1 MLTLSEIAAKNIV
14 IGEMPK
20 GKRRPTTYDAT
31 VGCII
36 HKGAIWQENTYV
48 LPPRGIVWVVSEE
61 LFQVPATAT
70 GLATLRTTWTHD
82 GVLALNVGVVDPGWD
97 GPLSAAIVNFGS
109 NNFPITRGE
118 QFLRLMFHEHQP
130 VDVNWVT
137 RSKSD
142 YIQETLMHSRNFSH
156 TFLNMDS
163 LVKEVA
169 DEIFSAPRWAL
180 WIGLIAIVVSVLAI
194 FAPVAFSVWTD
205 FNQHRQ
211 RLVQVEKEVDT
222 LETLRTDD
230 DLADLKRRIE
240 ALEAR

>member
-1 MLTLSEIAAKNIV
+1 MLTLSEITARRIV
-14 IGEMPK
+14 IGDMPN

-36 HKGAIWQENTYV
+36 HKGSIWHENTYV

-61 LFQVPATAT
+61 IFQVPATAT

-109 NNFPITRGE
+109 NNFPITKGE
-118 QFLRLMFHEHQP
+118 QFLRLMFHAHQT
-130 VDVNWVT
+130 VDMKWTT
-137 RSKSD
+137 RTKSE

-205 FNQHRQ
+205 FNQHRE
-211 RLVQVEKEVDT
+211 RLIQIEKEVDA
-222 LETLRTDD
+222 LKKVSTDD
-230 DLADLKRRIE
+230 NLSDLRRR
-240 ALEAR
+240 LELLEPR